1 MASDFRSFGTPLRLA
16 PYALGSM
23 GVMGANPPVVIDKT
37 DGQVPRVAG
46 EPSLS
51 AALGLLSA
59 EEAADYQTWGSQ
71 EKLMFLSGYQYIAA
85 GTAAGLHRVDGT
97 PFDGWLTQGIS
108 IVLSAMQAAQDLFK
122 NMPADLAA
130 AADQAAGILRDA
142 SSKTEPRGI
151 DFAKKYAL
159 LRDRAAWELATQN
172 DLTVE
177 FEILGTDQA
186 NPGLVY
192 TRKIGEDKTPDYS
205 AVFSTQTP
213 KEFYQAGLS
222 LQDKF
227 EALGVTFKKLNTL
240 GVNRRLGLGPALI
253 LAVLITIIVGIL
265 AFFWL
270 WNNLN
275 EQNKLTAK
283 AVDLVQSDSRLTAS
297 EKADKVMA
305 IRRAEAFFSEVFGTS
320 VPWVGI
326 LIGLGLAAAAVIA
339 YPYIAKALERKPS
352 SPSSSPRWPSWT

>member
-1 MASDFRSFGTPLRLA
+1 VASDFRGFGAALRIA
-16 PYALGSM
+16 PYALGA
-23 GVMGANPPVVIDKT
+23 MGANPPVVIDKT
-37 DGQVPRVAG
+37 DGQIPRAAG

-51 AALGLLSA
+51 AALALLSV
-59 EEAADYQTWGSQ
+59 EEAADYKTWGSQ
-71 EKLMFLSGYQYIAA
+71 EKLMFLSGYQYLATA
-85 GTAAGLHRVDGT
+85 TAAGLRRVDGT
-97 PFDGWLTQGIS
+97 SFDGWLTQGIS
-108 IVLSAMQAAQDLFK
+108 VVLAAMQAAQDTFK

-142 SSKTEPRGI
+142 STKAEPRGI

-177 FEILGTDQA
+177 FEILGTDPA
-186 NPGLVY
+186 NPGLIY

-222 LQDKF
+222 LQDKY

-240 GVNRRLGLGPALI
+240 GVNHRLGLGPALI
-253 LAVLITIIVGIL
+253 LAVLITILVAIL

-283 AVDLVQSDSRLTAS
+283 AVDLIQSDSRLTAS
-297 EKADKVMA
+297 EKADKVLA
-305 IRRAEAFFSEVFGTS
+305 IRRAEAFFTEVFGTS
-320 VPWVGI
+320 IPWVGI
-326 LIGLGLAAAAVIA
+326 LIGLGVAALAVAA
-339 YPYIAKALERKPS
+339 YPYIARALEKKPADS
-352 SPSSSPRWPSWT
+352 RWPSWR

>member
-1 MASDFRSFGTPLRLA
+1 MPSDFRSFGAPLRLA
-16 PYALGSM
+16 PYAL
-23 GVMGANPPVVIDKT
+23 GANPPVVIDKT
-37 DGQVPRVAG
+37 DGQIPRVAG
-46 EPSLS
+46 EPSLR
-51 AALGLLSA
+51 AALALLSP

-71 EKLMFLSGYQYIAA
+71 EKLMFLSGYQYAA
-85 GTAAGLHRVDGT
+85 AATSAGLHRVDGT

-108 IVLSAMQAAQDLFK
+108 FVLAAMQGAQDIFK
-122 NMPADLAA
+122 NMTPDLAA
-130 AADQAAGILRDA
+130 SADQAASLLKDA
-142 SSKTEPRGI
+142 SSKTEPRGV
-151 DFAKKYAL
+151 DFTKKYAL

-177 FEILGTDQA
+177 FEILGTDPA

-240 GVNRRLGLGPALI
+240 GVNNRLGLGPALI
-253 LAVLITIIVGIL
+253 LAVLVTIIVGIL
-265 AFFWL
+265 AFFLL
-270 WNNLN
+270 WNSLN
-275 EQNKLTAK
+275 ERSKLTAK
-283 AVDLVQSDSRLTAS
+283 AVDLIQSDSRLTAS
-297 EKADKVMA
+297 EKADKILA
-305 IRRAEAFFSEVFGTS
+305 IRQAEAFFSEIFGSS

-326 LIGLGLAAAAVIA
+326 LIGLGLAAVAVIA
-339 YPYIAKALERKPS
+339 YPHIAKALDRKPS
-352 SPSSSPRWPSWT
+352 SSSSSPRWPSWT

>member
-1 MASDFRSFGTPLRLA
+1 
-16 PYALGSM
+16 M
-23 GVMGANPPVVIDKT
+23 GMMMGANPPVVIDKT
-37 DGQVPRVAG
+37 DGQIPRVAG
-46 EPSLS
+46 EPSLR
-51 AALGLLSA
+51 AALALLSP

-71 EKLMFLSGYQYIAA
+71 EKLMFLSGYQYLATA
-85 GTAAGLHRVDGT
+85 TAAGLHRVDGT
-97 PFDGWLTQGIS
+97 SFDGWLTQGIS
-108 IVLSAMQAAQDLFK
+108 LVLGAMQAAQGTFK
-122 NMPADLAA
+122 GMTPDQAA
-130 AADQAAGILRDA
+130 AADQAASTLQDA

-172 DLTVE
+172 DLTIE
-177 FEILGTDQA
+177 FEILGTDPA

-192 TRKIGEDKTPDYS
+192 TRKIGEDKTADYS

-227 EALGVTFKKLNTL
+227 QALGVSFKNLNTL

-265 AFFWL
+265 AFFLL

-275 EQNKLTAK
+275 EKNKLTAK
-283 AVDLVQSDSRLTAS
+283 AVDLIQADSRLTAS
-297 EKADKVMA
+297 EKADKILA
-305 IRRAEAFFSEVFGTS
+305 IRQAEALFSEIFGSS

-326 LIGLGLAAAAVIA
+326 LVGLGLAAVAVIA
-339 YPYIAKALERKPS
+339 YPYLAKALEKKPS
-352 SPSSSPRWPSWT
+352 SSSSPRWPSWT